1 MKIAIWCDGTWCYV
15 EDLDQYTW
23 MSDDYAISEVPEDID
38 PSEFAAKNCAEY
50 DAYLDDLCA
59 HSNS

>member
-1 MKIAIWCDGTWCYV
+1 MKIAIWCDGTWCDV

-50 DAYLDDLCA
+50 DDYLASLCA
-59 HSNS
+59 GSNA